1 VPNDEVNALRMK
13 GYVSLL
19 LTRIVKSPVR
29 TWGLFRTFN
38 RHMPARDLFRL
49 ISGPF
54 RKKAGPPPALPA
66 PMVDAGIAVP
76 VRLAS

>member
-1 VPNDEVNALRMK
+1 MR

-19 LTRIVKSPVR
+19 LTRIVRSPVR
-29 TWGLFRTFN
+29 TWGLFRAFS

-54 RKKAGPPPALPA
+54 RNKVGPAPALPA
-66 PMVDAGIAVP
+66 PMVDAGIRVP
-76 VRLAS
+76 IRVAS